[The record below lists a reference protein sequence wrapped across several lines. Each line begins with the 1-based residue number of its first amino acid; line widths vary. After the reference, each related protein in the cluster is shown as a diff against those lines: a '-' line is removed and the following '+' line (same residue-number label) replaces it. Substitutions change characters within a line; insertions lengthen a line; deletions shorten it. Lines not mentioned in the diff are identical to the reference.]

1 MKFKSPLLKGTLV
14 KRYKRFFADIIL
26 ESGETVTAHCAN
38 SGSMLAVKP
47 EGAPVWISPANNPK
61 RKLQYTWEIVEVE
74 GHNVGINTAH
84 PNLIVSEAIEAGRIP
99 ELSGYDSLRREV
111 KYGKN
116 SRIDALLEAEGQPAC
131 YVEVKNVT
139 MKRELTPSGNAEF
152 PDSVTARGAKHLVEL
167 ADMIAEGHRAVMFYL
182 VQRGD
187 CAAFSVAGDID
198 PEYEAGLITAMK
210 SGVEVVCYQCE
221 VTPWEISISAPLP
234 MDLPS

>member
-14 KRYKRFFADIIL
+14 KRYKRFFADVIL

-61 RKLQYTWEIVEVE
+61 RKLQYTWEIVEIE

-84 PNLIVSEAIEAGRIP
+84 PNLIVSEAIEAGEIP
-99 ELSGYDSLRREV
+99 ELAGYDSLRREV

-116 SRIDALLEAEGQPAC
+116 SRIDALLEADGKPPC

-139 MKRELTPSGNAEF
+139 MKRDLTPSGKAEF
-152 PDSVTARGAKHLVEL
+152 PDSVTTRGAKHLVEL
-167 ADMIAEGHRAVMFYL
+167 ADMVAEGHRAVMFYL
-182 VQRGD
+182 VQRED
-187 CAAFSVAGDID
+187 CSGFAVAGDID
-198 PEYEAGLITAMK
+198 PEYEAGLIAAIK
-210 SGVEVVCYQCE
+210 AGVEVVCYQCE
-221 VTPWEISISAPLP
+221 VTPEEISISGRLP